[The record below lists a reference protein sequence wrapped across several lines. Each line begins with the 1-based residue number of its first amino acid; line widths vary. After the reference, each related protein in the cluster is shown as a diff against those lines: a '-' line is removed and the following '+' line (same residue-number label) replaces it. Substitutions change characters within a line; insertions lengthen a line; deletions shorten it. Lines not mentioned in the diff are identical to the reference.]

1 MDIQW
6 SDKSSRSIGSRR
18 SVKEKEVIVYH
29 RRSVQEGDAAATDRL
44 ANLEKELEAVE
55 GMQQLGKGAKYDTR
69 GMLPGYVP
77 AQIQKEVTASLLLL
91 RMKRG
96 IQKLCQRVRHGPH
109 FQGRRISEYFLVLC
123 VLVLECMSYCFSQ
136 FV

>member
-1 MDIQW
+1 MPFLVISTQAHNSPSHTQLKMDIQW
-6 SDKSSRSIGSRR
+6 SDKSSRSTGSRR

-29 RRSVQEGDAAATDRL
+29 RRSVQEGDAAAAARL
-44 ANLEKELEAVE
+44 ANLEKKELEAME

-77 AQIQKEVTASLLLL
+77 AQIQKEVIASLLLL

-96 IQKLCQRVRHGPH
+96 IQKLYQRVRYGPH
-109 FQGRRISEYFLVLC
+109 FQGKKD
-123 VLVLECMSYCFSQ
+123 
-136 FV
+136 

>member
-1 MDIQW
+1 MGIQW
-6 SDKSSRSIGSRR
+6 SDKRSRSTGSRR

-29 RRSVQEGDAAATDRL
+29 RRSVQERDAAAAARL
-44 ANLEKELEAVE
+44 ANLETKELEVVE
-55 GMQQLGKGAKYDTR
+55 VMHQLGKGTKYDTR

-96 IQKLCQRVRHGPH
+96 IQKLCQRVRYGPQ
-109 FQGRRISEYFLVLC
+109 FQGRRIIEYFLVLC
-123 VLVLECMSYCFSQ
+123 VLVLECMSYCFS
-136 FV
+136 